1 MIFRMLI
8 IITVGILLFT
18 VLIYVCGYSEQR
30 LLRKRKRD
38 SRNASEEWK
47 DKISIGYLMLLI
59 TVIAVSFLLIE
70 IEI

>member
-1 MIFRMLI
+1 MIFRILI

-18 VLIYVCGYSEQR
+18 VLIYVCGYSEHR

-59 TVIAVSFLLIE
+59 TVIAVCFLLIE